1 MESQIRIIVHLHT
14 ILQRRTADGRMS
26 YLELTLPAASTI
38 ADLMVTLDVEL
49 SLDSLLILVNRQLV
63 EPDHLLQDGDI
74 VNLMPAISGG
84 TIKGTLQ
91 QSKKGRL

>member
-1 MESQIRIIVHLHT
+1 
-14 ILQRRTADGRMS
+14 MS